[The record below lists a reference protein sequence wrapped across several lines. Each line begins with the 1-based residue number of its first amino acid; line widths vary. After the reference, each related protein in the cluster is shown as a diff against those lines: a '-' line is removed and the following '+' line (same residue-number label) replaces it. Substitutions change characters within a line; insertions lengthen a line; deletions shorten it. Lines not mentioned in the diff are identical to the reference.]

1 MDNSAHD
8 HDTDDADRG
17 ALAPSRQHAGEPAHH
32 ADMHANT
39 HADTHADTHPN
50 TQADTHADEHTDEH
64 RGTRADGAQSRE
76 RLLMAAM
83 RLFAAQ
89 GFATTSTR
97 EIALAAGTNVA
108 AISYYFGDKAGL
120 YRATFREMSPCTPD
134 AVATFTAPGLPLR
147 QVLALFYGMLLGQLK
162 QGEEARVGM
171 RLWFREMLEPTG
183 LWRQEIDNGVRP
195 AHNALVLVLGRHLGI
210 DPGRDNVARLAYSI
224 AGLAM
229 HMMVS
234 REVIDVLSPQL
245 MKDETAIDAWLAR
258 LVDYAEALVEVER
271 RSAGVTSVTSVQVNP
286 AAAADS
292 DLPPSLP

>member
-1 MDNSAHD
+1 MDNQDQFTPHD
-8 HDTDDADRG
+8 AVE
-17 ALAPSRQHAGEPAHH
+17 L
-32 ADMHANT
+32 
-39 HADTHADTHPN
+39 
-50 TQADTHADEHTDEH
+50 DEH
-64 RGTRADGAQSRE
+64 RGVRADGAQSRE
-76 RLLMAAM
+76 RLLNAAM

-97 EIALAAGTNVA
+97 EIALAAGTNIA

-134 AVATFTAPGLPLR
+134 AVSSFTNPALPLR
-147 QVLALFYGMLLGQLK
+147 EMLAQFYGMLLGQLK
-162 QGEEARVGM
+162 QGQDARVGM

-195 AHNALVLVLGRHLGI
+195 AHTALTLALGRHLGL

-229 HMMVS
+229 HLMVS

-245 MKDETAIDAWLAR
+245 LKDEAAIDAWVAR
-258 LVDYAEALVEVER
+258 LVDYAETLVDLER
-271 RSAGVTSVTSVQVNP
+271 AAVAR
-286 AAAADS
+286 AAAA
-292 DLPPSLP
+292 PPPPPRKKKHD